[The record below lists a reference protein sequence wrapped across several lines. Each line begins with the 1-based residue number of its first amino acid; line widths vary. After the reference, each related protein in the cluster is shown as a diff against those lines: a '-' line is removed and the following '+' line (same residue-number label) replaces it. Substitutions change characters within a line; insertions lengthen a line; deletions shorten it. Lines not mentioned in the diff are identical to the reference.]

1 MKIVNRISS
10 YHKSTIETR
19 IIDLHPL
26 LEEQLQ
32 NGKSVVV
39 LNTDNCPDWNVNYI
53 VNMFFFFF
61 VYGKTKLDAL
71 LVNLYCPGLSTHNPI
86 EHAWAPLSRALSSVI
101 LPASLPSESVAPWR
115 QKLLKKDMQIKEVQ
129 VFDHAM
135 QKLDKY
141 WNTVTFDNY
150 NVNNTHQKC
159 HVPNE
164 PYNDY
169 EDIHNELSKS
179 ASRIRE
185 NEQLMR
191 QLSLCLKH
199 VVRKLHCLFIKK
211 CKSDDCSLFIT
222 SCKS

>member
-10 YHKSTIETR
+10 YHKSTIETH

-101 LPASLPSESVAPWR
+101 LPASLSSESVAPWR

-141 WNTVTFDNY
+141 WNAVKFDNY
-150 NVNNTHQKC
+150 NVSNTHQKC

-169 EDIHNELSKS
+169 EISIMNYQ
-179 ASRIRE
+179 
-185 NEQLMR
+185 N
-191 QLSLCLKH
+191 
-199 VVRKLHCLFIKK
+199 LHQE
-211 CKSDDCSLFIT
+211 
-222 SCKS
+222 